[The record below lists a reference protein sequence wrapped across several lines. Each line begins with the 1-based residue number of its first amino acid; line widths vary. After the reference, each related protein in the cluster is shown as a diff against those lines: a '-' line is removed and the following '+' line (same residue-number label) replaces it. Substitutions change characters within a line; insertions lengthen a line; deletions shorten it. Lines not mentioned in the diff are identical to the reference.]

1 MADAQIRETRELA
14 RTVLVIIAIGL
25 AVAGALWLIWT
36 LSTLLIV
43 LILSAFVAY
52 LISPLVDFVCQP
64 VQLIGQRR
72 GVPRGWA
79 ILIVYTLIGSIA
91 ATIIAISAPRIAAQ
105 SADLTRQVSSYATTS
120 GLHVWTTWFNR
131 LPVDDSVRITLQ
143 QVLTRSLEAATSAAQ
158 AAAVSVLAWVSSLPW
173 LVLIP
178 IFAFFLLKDAELLR
192 DAIIAWG
199 SNEERRRRIATVLR
213 EVNNALAA
221 YIRAQLL
228 ACVIV
233 GTVCTIGFVVIRV
246 PYALVLG
253 LFAGVMEVIPLVG
266 PAIVAVVVT
275 LLSLF
280 HSGVIAIAALVF
292 VGVVRILEDYVIYPR
307 LIGRHID
314 LPPFAVILAVLAG
327 AEIAGVTGVLLAI
340 PVLATAIILVRHM
353 RPEKRPLSAAV
364 HTAGETLA
372 SQRSRTAA
380 HPSSRTDYV
389 GPS

>member
-1 MADAQIRETRELA
+1 
-14 RTVLVIIAIGL
+14 
-25 AVAGALWLIWT
+25 
-36 LSTLLIV
+36 
-43 LILSAFVAY
+43 
-52 LISPLVDFVCQP
+52 
-64 VQLIGQRR
+64 
-72 GVPRGWA
+72 
-79 ILIVYTLIGSIA
+79 
-91 ATIIAISAPRIAAQ
+91 
-105 SADLTRQVSSYATTS
+105 
-120 GLHVWTTWFNR
+120 
-131 LPVDDSVRITLQ
+131 
-143 QVLTRSLEAATSAAQ
+143 
-158 AAAVSVLAWVSSLPW
+158 
-173 LVLIP
+173 
-178 IFAFFLLKDAELLR
+178 
-192 DAIIAWG
+192 
-199 SNEERRRRIATVLR
+199 
-213 EVNNALAA
+213 
-221 YIRAQLL
+221 
-228 ACVIV
+228 
-233 GTVCTIGFVVIRV
+233 
-246 PYALVLG
+246 
-253 LFAGVMEVIPLVG
+253 MEVIPLVG

>member
-1 MADAQIRETRELA
+1 MADAKTRELA

-52 LISPLVDFVCQP
+52 LISPLVDFVCRP
-64 VQLIGQRR
+64 VQLIGRR
-72 GVPRGWA
+72 RRMPRGWA
-79 ILIVYTLIGSIA
+79 ILIVYTLIGSIT
-91 ATIIAISAPRIAAQ
+91 ATVIAISAPRVAAQ

-192 DAIIAWG
+192 DAMIAWG
-199 SNEERRRRIATVLR
+199 SDEERRRRIATVLR

-233 GTVCTIGFVVIRV
+233 GTICSIGFAVIRV

-353 RPEKRPLSAAV
+353 RPEKRPLPAAV
-364 HTAGETLA
+364 HTAGETVA

-380 HPSSRTDYV
+380 HPSSGTDVV

>member
-1 MADAQIRETRELA
+1 MADAKTRELA

-52 LISPLVDFVCQP
+52 LISPLVDFVCRP
-64 VQLIGQRR
+64 VQLMGRRR

-91 ATIIAISAPRIAAQ
+91 ATAIAISAPRIAAQ

-158 AAAVSVLAWVSSLPW
+158 AAAVSVLAWMSSLPW

-199 SNEERRRRIATVLR
+199 SDEERRRRIATVLR

-233 GTVCTIGFVVIRV
+233 GTICTIGFVVIRV

-353 RPEKRPLSAAV
+353 HPEKRPLPAAV
-364 HTAGETLA
+364 QTAGETLRDTI
-372 SQRSRTAA
+372 SIQR
-380 HPSSRTDYV
+380 
-389 GPS
+389 